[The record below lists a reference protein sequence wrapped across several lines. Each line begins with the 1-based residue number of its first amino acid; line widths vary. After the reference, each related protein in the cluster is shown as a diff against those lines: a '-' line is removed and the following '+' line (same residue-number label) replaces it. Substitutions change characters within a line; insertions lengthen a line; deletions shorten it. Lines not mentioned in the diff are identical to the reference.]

1 MSGYSG
7 PLKTGNALELLAI
20 QIARWDCLLLIAR
33 QALASAVD
41 DDLAVG
47 DEPVAGRVEVVP
59 AKMQGV
65 RGLFGVRI
73 VVASVDLTL
82 FVDGRFGPFIQC
94 RSVSGPGGHARNK
107 LGGFQHDHLLSPAEH
122 PADHFADR

>member
-1 MSGYSG
+1 MGGYSG
-7 PLKTGNALELLAI
+7 PLKTGNVLKLLPMR
-20 QIARWDCLLLIAR
+20 IARWDWLLLIAR

-47 DEPVAGRVEVVP
+47 DEPIAGRTEVVL

-82 FVDGRFGPFIQC
+82 FVDGRFGPFIQ
-94 RSVSGPGGHARNK
+94 RGSLPGPAGHARDK
-107 LGGFQHDHLLSPAEH
+107 LGGLEHDHLLSPAEH